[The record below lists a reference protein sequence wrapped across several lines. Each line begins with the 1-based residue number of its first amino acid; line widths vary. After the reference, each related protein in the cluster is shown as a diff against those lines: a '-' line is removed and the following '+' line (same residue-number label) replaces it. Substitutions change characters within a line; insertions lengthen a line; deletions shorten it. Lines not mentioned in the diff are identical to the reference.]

1 MLLTRDGSP
10 LTVRPIVPGDAPA
23 LVALHARLSG
33 ETVLRRYFGPRPQLA
48 PSMVARF
55 TDVREEWRFALV
67 AVREPGDL
75 VAVARYEGGP
85 GEPAAEIA
93 LVVDDALQRSGDG
106 RALLLRL
113 VDVAVLRGIESF
125 VADVLAVNTP
135 MIGLLRGL
143 GLPSRSV
150 LEGSALVVT
159 LDLRGVE
166 LDAQRADRARRH
178 IARASVLRSG
188 APRPPV
194 V

>member
-1 MLLTRDGSP
+1 VLLTRDGSP
-10 LTVRPIVPGDAPA
+10 LTVRPIAPGDAPA

-33 ETVLRRYFGPRPQLA
+33 ETVLRRYFGPRPELA
-48 PSMVARF
+48 PSLVARF

-75 VAVARYEGGP
+75 VAVARYEGRP
-85 GEPAAEIA
+85 EPAAEIA
-93 LVVDDALQRSGDG
+93 LVVDDALQRHGVG

-113 VDVAVLRGIESF
+113 IDVAVLRGIESL

-135 MIGLLRGL
+135 MITLLRGL
-143 GLPSRSV
+143 GLPTRSV
-150 LEGSALVVT
+150 VDGSALVIT

-178 IARASVLRSG
+178 VALAGVLRSA

-194 V
+194 G